1 MKIFP
6 EDIVRQNEGKKKKQ
20 AETEKIMRWI
30 ALAAAFAGVFIFF
43 FKLLFF

>member
-6 EDIVRQNEGKKKKQ
+6 RTISKEQRIA
-20 AETEKIMRWI
+20 AEAVVEKITRKA
-30 ALAAAFAGVFIFF
+30 ALIIAFASVFIFF